1 MSALLVAAIVLACV
15 FGGALFGMVLRGLL
29 PAAHLSEESK
39 DVVRLGTGL
48 VATMAALV
56 LGLLVASAKGSYDTQ
71 KDGLDAIA
79 ANLTLLD
86 TVLQQ
91 YGPPA
96 QDARA
101 NLRRTV
107 AGAMA
112 RLWPADA
119 AQEPTLGAPETTAA
133 GKSLHAQLL
142 ALTPAT
148 DMQRALQTQA
158 LQIGPERARTR
169 LLLVAQHESTAISG
183 VFLVILT
190 FWLVVL
196 FTSFGLFA
204 PRNAT
209 VVTALLISAL
219 SVSGAIFLIL
229 ELDQPFTGVIQISSA
244 PLRSAFAHLGE

>member
-1 MSALLVAAIVLACV
+1 VSALAVATIVLACV
-15 FGGALFGMVLRGLL
+15 FGGALLGMVLRAVL
-29 PAAHLSEESK
+29 PGPHLGDESK

-71 KDGLDAIA
+71 RDGLDEIA
-79 ANLTLLD
+79 ANVTLLD
-86 TVLQQ
+86 TVLAQ
-91 YGPPA
+91 YGPQA
-96 QDARA
+96 GEARA
-101 NLRRTV
+101 TLRRLV
-107 AGAMA
+107 AGGIT

-119 AQEPTLGAPETTAA
+119 SQEPTLAAAETTAG
-133 GKSLHAQLL
+133 GKLLRAEVL
-142 ALTPAT
+142 ALAPAN
-148 DMQRALQTQA
+148 DMQRALQSQA
-158 LQIGPERARTR
+158 LQIATELARTR
-169 LLLVAQHESTAISG
+169 LLLVAQHEGSDISG

-196 FTSFGLFA
+196 FASFGLYA

-209 VVTALLISAL
+209 VISALLISAL

-229 ELDQPFTGVIQISSA
+229 ELDQPFEGLIQISSA

>member
-71 KDGLDAIA
+71 KDGLDEIT

-96 QDARA
+96 QDVRQ
-101 NLRRTV
+101 NLRRVV
-107 AGAMA
+107 AVAMA

-119 AQEPTLGAPETTAA
+119 SQEPTLGAAETTVAA
-133 GKSLHAQLL
+133 KSLHAQLL
-142 ALTPAT
+142 ALVPAT
-148 DMQRALQTQA
+148 EMQRALQAQA
-158 LQIGPERARTR
+158 LQIATELARTR
-169 LLLVAQHESTAISG
+169 LLLVAQHESTDISG

-196 FTSFGLFA
+196 FASFGLFA

-209 VVTALLISAL
+209 VITALLISAL

-229 ELDQPFTGVIQISSA
+229 ELDQPFEGLIQISSA
-244 PLRSAFAHLGE
+244 PLRAAFAQLAQ